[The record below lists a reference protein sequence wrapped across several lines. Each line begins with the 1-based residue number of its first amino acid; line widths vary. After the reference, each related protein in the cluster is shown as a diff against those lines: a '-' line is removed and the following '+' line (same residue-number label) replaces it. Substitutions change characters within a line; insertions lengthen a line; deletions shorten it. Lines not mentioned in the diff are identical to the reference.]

1 MKYIA
6 IDGRGGSGKTHL
18 ANMLADQLGVTAL
31 HLDDFGNDYEP
42 FVGIPKLIEAIENA
56 SGDIVIFEGVGVFDD
71 RFDRFQ
77 PFRILVNTDPEVR
90 RTRAA
95 ARDVPRS
102 DRSADEWKKIYDI
115 WRDAETAY
123 FTDARMAKA
132 DLVTAADGRV
142 DVVEI
147 ASRIRTA

>member
-1 MKYIA
+1 
-6 IDGRGGSGKTHL
+6 
-18 ANMLADQLGVTAL
+18 
-31 HLDDFGNDYEP
+31 
-42 FVGIPKLIEAIENA
+42 
-56 SGDIVIFEGVGVFDD
+56 
-71 RFDRFQ
+71 
-77 PFRILVNTDPEVR
+77 VNTDPEVR